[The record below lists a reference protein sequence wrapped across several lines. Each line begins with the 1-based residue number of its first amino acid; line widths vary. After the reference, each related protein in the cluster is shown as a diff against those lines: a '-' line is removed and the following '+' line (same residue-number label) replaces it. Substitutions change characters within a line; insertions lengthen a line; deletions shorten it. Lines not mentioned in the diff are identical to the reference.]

1 MNFIVNINGTSNER
15 FEEQARAL
23 NAACKQLGQALRDA
37 YPHGRDYQTHPDA
50 ENARTLDL
58 VQFNRAFQKLAEIEA
73 LAQRYTNRIAKQ

>member
-1 MNFIVNINGTSNER
+1 MDLR
-15 FEEQARAL
+15 FAKVLAALFCLPLL